1 MVTNDWYC
9 RLFVESALTELWIH
23 RGEAMQARSQAE
35 RFLSITLKTSERTF
49 QALAWEANARV
60 SMAELDWAS
69 AQDHIAKALSM
80 IESYEVP
87 LAAWRVHATAA
98 QLNERA
104 GRADLALRSR
114 EVSRA
119 TVLKL
124 ANSLPPDE
132 PLRGIFLSATKLR
145 EIVGDLEASG
155 SSAKR
160 AGAASIAQSFP

>member
-1 MVTNDWYC
+1 
-9 RLFVESALTELWIH
+9 
-23 RGEAMQARSQAE
+23 MQARSQAE

-49 QALAWEANARV
+49 QALAWEVNARV
-60 SMAELDWAS
+60 AMAEFDWSS